1 MDLLPPI
8 YSEAEV
14 PDYKL
19 PALGDHK
26 KTLQLF
32 ADNVYGHAPSA
43 IPRFRIEVVE
53 EDNAALCGVAHRLQL
68 RVTLF
73 SEGVRSY
80 FNLLVYTPA
89 ATSHAVPLF
98 LGLNFYGNHTIHADP
113 AIVLPESW
121 CPDDKTKGV
130 VDHRATE
137 AGRGVQATRWPVEM
151 LLKLG
156 YGLATVYCGDF
167 APDDPDHVH
176 EGVLAFYKTAGTP
189 ETRGGAISAWAW
201 GLSRAMDL
209 LAALPDVDAGRVA
222 VIGHSRL
229 GKAALW
235 AGACDERFAMVI
247 SNNSGCTG
255 AALARRRIGERL
267 VHINGQF
274 PHWFAKHYH
283 TFDER
288 EQDLP
293 VDQQQLLALVA
304 PRALYVASAS
314 EDLWADPRGEY
325 LALAAAAAAWN
336 LQLPADP
343 PPMEAPLHTGSLG
356 YHIRSGPH
364 GITPYDWLQYITFA
378 DRVLFPE

>member
-1 MDLLPPI
+1 MDRPPPI

-19 PALGDHK
+19 PALGDRE

-32 ADNVYGHAPSA
+32 ADNVYGHSPSA
-43 IPRFRIEVVE
+43 IPRFRIELTD
-53 EDNAALCGVAHRLQL
+53 EDHAALSGLAHRLQL

-89 ATSHAVPLF
+89 IISNPVPVF
-98 LGLNFYGNHTIHADP
+98 LGLNFNGNHTIHADP

-121 CPDDKTKGV
+121 CPDDKKMDV

-137 AGRGVQATRWPVEM
+137 AGRGVQATRWPVETI
-151 LLKLG
+151 LKLG

-167 APDDPDHVH
+167 APDDPGHVN
-176 EGVLAFYKTAGTP
+176 EGLLAFYKTAGTP
-189 ETRGGAISAWAW
+189 DTRGGAVSAWAW
-201 GLSRAMDL
+201 GLSRAMDIL
-209 LAALPDVDAGRVA
+209 TALPDVDAGAVA
-222 VIGHSRL
+222 VTGHSRL

-235 AGACDERFAMVI
+235 AGVCDERFAMII
-247 SNNSGCTG
+247 SNESGCTG

-267 VHINGQF
+267 VHINDHF
-274 PHWFAKHYH
+274 PHWFAKRYH

-293 VDQQQLLALVA
+293 IDQHQLLALVA
-304 PRALYVASAS
+304 PRALYVSSAV

-325 LALAAAAAAWN
+325 LALVAAAPAWN
-336 LQLPADP
+336 LRLPVGSPPADD
-343 PPMEAPLHTGSLG
+343 PLLIGNLG

-364 GITPYDWLQYITFA
+364 DITPYDWLQQLVFA
-378 DRVLFPE
+378 ELLSE